1 MTESRSAEGAGDE
14 GSTPK
19 PREGRLG
26 GHQVGHHVGH
36 HDGDV
41 RSMKR
46 SQNQNDD
53 DDDDAGIKME
63 NYSGQK
69 YNNADSHKY
78 LLCIKLQII

>member
-26 GHQVGHHVGH
+26 GHQVGHH
-36 HDGDV
+36 DGDV

-46 SQNQNDD
+46 SQNQNDK
-53 DDDDAGIKME
+53 DDDDAGIKM
-63 NYSGQK
+63 
-69 YNNADSHKY
+69 
-78 LLCIKLQII
+78 